1 MYGNINLKHTIFI
14 YILIHIN
21 LVHFFSSHFLQFFFF
36 FSIAVA
42 AKPNESKPFFFRF
55 PLQNSVCIAL
65 FYQITA
71 VLTNNTKISI
81 LEFPKLRNLSFRI

>member
-21 LVHFFSSHFLQFFFF
+21 LVQFFLSQFLQFF